1 MNTSSQAGLAS
12 FAALAVAR
20 PIIMPLVAVSVLA
33 ADAVTSVPLTVEL
46 AA

>member
-12 FAALAVAR
+12 FVDAV
-20 PIIMPLVAVSVLA
+20 PMLIKSTPLVIPTVLA
-33 ADAVTSVPLTVEL
+33 ADAITTVPK

>member
-12 FAALAVAR
+12 FVGLAVHI
-20 PIIMPLVAVSVLA
+20 PTITPLVFPTILSD
-33 ADAVTSVPLTVEL
+33 DAITTVPVTVEL